1 MKKKIFSVILLVIIS
16 SSLLVS
22 CKEETY
28 SDYSVVINS
37 EFPIRVNQTVS
48 ILKEPLSVKL
58 IRINDGRCP
67 VGAQCF
73 AEDSVGAFI
82 EIKKGLLVKKTEIG
96 YGLNK
101 PKTVFFE
108 GYDFEYVAISPRDS
122 DEKVVY
128 LKVSKR

>member
-1 MKKKIFSVILLVIIS
+1 MRIKILLIIMLVII

-22 CKEETY
+22 CKDEDY
-28 SDYSVVINS
+28 SDYSIVINR

-48 ILKEPLSVKL
+48 IIDEPFSVKL
-58 IRINDGRCP
+58 IRVNDGRCP
-67 VGAQCF
+67 AGAQCF
-73 AEDSVGAFI
+73 AEDNVGAFI

-101 PKTVFFE
+101 PKSVDFE
-108 GYDFEYVAISPRDS
+108 GYNIEYIAINPRGS
-122 DEKVVY
+122 DEKIVY